1 MLNQIESEFLVF
13 IQENLRFEWLNKV
26 FIFITHFGDGG
37 LFWIL
42 LSALLLV
49 MRKTRWVGLTSSV
62 SIGLGALCTN
72 VCLKNLVQRTRPY
85 VVNDQLNV
93 LINFPHDYSFPSGH
107 TCASF
112 AVATVIFC
120 LLPRKYG
127 VPAIIFAS
135 LIAISRLYVGV
146 HYPTDILGG
155 LIIGVSAAFIA
166 IYLVKK
172 INHKS
177 NPLRENSSTEN
188 M

>member
-26 FIFITHFGDGG
+26 LIFITHFGDGG

-42 LSALLLV
+42 VAALLLIG
-49 MRKTRWVGLTSSV
+49 KSTRRAGITSAL
-62 SIGLGALCTN
+62 SISLGALCTN
-72 VCLKNLVQRTRPY
+72 VCLKNLVHRTRPY
-85 VVNDQLNV
+85 VVNDHLDI

-120 LLPRKYG
+120 MLPRRYG
-127 VPAIIFAS
+127 VPAVIFAS

-155 LIIGVSAAFIA
+155 LIVGTGAAFIA
-166 IYLVKK
+166 IYIVKK
-172 INHKS
+172 
-177 NPLRENSSTEN
+177 TEEKHHRLSGEQ
-188 M
+188 